1 MILIN
6 TILRTFKYECEKFQ
20 SLQKGG
26 KFNWIKKKNINCIKV
41 IKKRFTVLE
50 KEKGMR
56 ESESLNK
63 IANGL

>member
-26 KFNWIKKKNINCIKV
+26 KFNWIKKKIYK
-41 IKKRFTVLE
+41 LH
-50 KEKGMR
+50 
-56 ESESLNK
+56 
-63 IANGL
+63 